1 MKFEHFFG
9 TDICNSADEIEE
21 ILCKQNENKVNEFWI
36 SNETA
41 FPFMGVLTNSSYAYV
56 HFFDEEGSP
65 GFRGLADEDLGLDED
80 ELPTFY
86 SSNGEIMSVEIE
98 CIVSLNKAVEVVRE
112 FFETGSMPTSIE
124 WDEL

>member
-1 MKFEHFFG
+1 M
-9 TDICNSADEIEE
+9 
-21 ILCKQNENKVNEFWI
+21 
-36 SNETA
+36 
-41 FPFMGVLTNSSYAYV
+41 
-56 HFFDEEGSP
+56 
-65 GFRGLADEDLGLDED
+65 ADEDLGLDED

-112 FFETGSMPTSIE
+112 FFETGSMPMCIG

>member
-41 FPFMGVLTNSSYAYV
+41 FPFMGN
-56 HFFDEEGSP
+56 
-65 GFRGLADEDLGLDED
+65 
-80 ELPTFY
+80 
-86 SSNGEIMSVEIE
+86 
-98 CIVSLNKAVEVVRE
+98 
-112 FFETGSMPTSIE
+112 
-124 WDEL
+124 

>member
-1 MKFEHFFG
+1 MKFEHFLG
-9 TDICNSADEIEE
+9 MDICNSADEIEE
-21 ILCKQNENKVNEFWI
+21 ILHKQNGNNVNEFWI
-36 SNETA
+36 STETQ
-41 FPFMGVLTNSSYAYV
+41 FPCLGVLTNSSYAYV
-56 HFFDEEGSP
+56 HFFDEDGSP
-65 GFRGLADEDLGLDED
+65 GFRGLADEDLGLDEN

>member
-1 MKFEHFFG
+1 MKFEHFLG
-9 TDICNSADEIEE
+9 MDICNSADEIEE
-21 ILCKQNENKVNEFWI
+21 ILHKQNVNNVNEFWI
-36 SNETA
+36 STETQ
-41 FPFMGVLTNSSYAYV
+41 FPCVGVLTNSSYAYV

-98 CIVSLNKAVEVVRE
+98 CVVSLNKAVEVVRE
-112 FFETGSMPTSIE
+112 FFETGSMPTCIE